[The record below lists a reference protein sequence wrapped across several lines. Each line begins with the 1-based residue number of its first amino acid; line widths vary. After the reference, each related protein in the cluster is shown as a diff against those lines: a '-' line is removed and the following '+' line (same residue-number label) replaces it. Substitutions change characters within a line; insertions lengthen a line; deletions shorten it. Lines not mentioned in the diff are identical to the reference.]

1 MATKTECPMYSDCG
15 FVKWRRERPDLHIT
29 LLPENGDCGK
39 PTIDC
44 GRLHSNN
51 PIKVDTYGPQ
61 TREEFDIA
69 LKEIP
74 NKNGRPPRRL
84 VGGGHT

>member
-1 MATKTECPMYSDCG
+1 MATKTECSMYGSCG
-15 FVKWRRERPDLHIT
+15 FVEWRRERPDLHIT
-29 LLPENGDCGK
+29 PLPENGDCGK
-39 PTIDC
+39 SIVDC
-44 GRLHSNN
+44 GRLHTSN
-51 PIKVDTYGPQ
+51 PVKVDTYGPQ

-84 VGGGHT
+84 VGGGHS